1 MELTILQSTPTNP
14 SISRP
19 SHLQKQNKSPSKR
32 ARKPRVINNSIVDLD
47 DVSIGP
53 GTDMKDWLHIAKQK
67 LRKREIILTRQRL
80 RIVDNIIISAFEE
93 FIRSNTSS
101 FDLLKQVTNI
111 STDHLSSLY
120 KQEIRSELC
129 QAMNRY
135 INSMTIVLS
144 KWTTSTRAS
153 SSFRK
158 YFQTIRRSSDVKKT
172 PVMALECWI
181 PIMQMVEEF
190 SKKAA
195 ARFSWDHDIELQR
208 LYTDTLHTSILIALC
223 EGMIKPANTRE
234 LSLIPSM
241 AYHVFL
247 SRYNYYLQIAVSDQ
261 FVPHQHKL
269 IRKQYLECLRT
280 KNQLLSESFQNKLMC
295 FYEEKAAQNNVYASA
310 QELAQLQPTDF
321 SHCICSQWN

>member
-1 MELTILQSTPTNP
+1 MSTP
-14 SISRP
+14 R
-19 SHLQKQNKSPSKR
+19 SPSKR
-32 ARKPRVINNSIVDLD
+32 ARKPRVINNSIVDID
-47 DVSIGP
+47 DVSIAP

-80 RIVDNIIISAFEE
+80 RIVDNIIISAFEQ
-93 FIRSNTSS
+93 FIRSNMSS

-111 STDHLSSLY
+111 RTDHLSSLY
-120 KQEIRSELC
+120 KQEIRTELC
-129 QAMNRY
+129 QIMNQY
-135 INSMTIVLS
+135 IQSITTVLS
-144 KWTTSTRAS
+144 KWSTSRRTT

-158 YFQTIRRSSDVKKT
+158 YFQSVRRSSDVKKT

-208 LYTDTLHTSILIALC
+208 LYTDTLNTSILIALC

-241 AYHVFL
+241 AYHIFL
-247 SRYNYYLQIAVSDQ
+247 SKYNYYLRIEVPDE

-269 IRKQYLECLRT
+269 IRKQYLECLRR
-280 KNQLLSESFQNKLMC
+280 KNEVLSEAFENKLMC
-295 FYEEKAAQNNVYASA
+295 FYDEKAAQNNAYDKYTE
-310 QELAQLQPTDF
+310 QLAQ
-321 SHCICSQWN
+321 